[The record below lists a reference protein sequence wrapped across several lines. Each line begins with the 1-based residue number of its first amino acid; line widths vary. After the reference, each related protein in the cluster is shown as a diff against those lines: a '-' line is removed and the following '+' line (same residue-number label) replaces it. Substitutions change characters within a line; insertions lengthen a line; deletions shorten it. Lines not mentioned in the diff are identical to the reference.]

1 MGTEE
6 VGPVLNIQKLGWWAV
21 REKLKTEGGDTILIP
36 VGSCE
41 RHGNPYTP
49 LGLDG
54 MVTKSVVER
63 AARQADVLHTPVM
76 PFGYTPH
83 HMGKAN
89 EGTGTISLA
98 VETYRRLLL
107 DIGRS
112 LIFHGF
118 NKIIFV
124 SFHSFNVTNAEEV
137 LFALR
142 NRTGAFA
149 AFYGGRETPEAQRI
163 LECPE
168 DQMAGD
174 LEASMTLALLDPE
187 EAGRPEDYARTLTI
201 HAPKWLG
208 PAFSKRPGTGMAL
221 GFQGQ
226 ENIWIAME
234 DYEFVDPPAG
244 AEERPSQASRDKG
257 LKLLDALSG
266 HLAAFVL
273 EVKKLAITAE
283 NRDFP
288 DRVR

>member
-1 MGTEE
+1 
-6 VGPVLNIQKLGWWAV
+6 VPILNIEKLGWWAV

-54 MVTKSVVER
+54 MVTMSVVER
-63 AARQADVLHTPVM
+63 AAHRADVLHTPVM

-83 HMGKAN
+83 HMGRMN
-89 EGTGTISLA
+89 EGTGTISLS
-98 VETYRRLLL
+98 VETYRRVLM
-107 DIGRS
+107 DTGRS

-118 NKIIFV
+118 NKLIFV

-168 DQMAGD
+168 DQLAGD
-174 LEASMTLALLDPE
+174 LEASMALALLDPE
-187 EAGRPEDYARTLTI
+187 EAGEPEDYARTFTI

-208 PAFSKRPGTGMAL
+208 PAFSKRPGTGMAV
-221 GFQGQ
+221 GFQGE

-234 DYEFVDPPAG
+234 DYEFVDPPTG
-244 AEERPSQASRDKG
+244 REERPSQASRDKG